1 MRNLDAARA
10 ESQRAIESVYLQTR
24 GLLRLASDIRE
35 RRQQVAGHLADL
47 RADAPTV
54 TRGDS
59 GQRAVAAL
67 LPAALIAIF
76 VVEWLLAAPTA
87 EWFAVSLLG
96 SADWAST
103 LSWLL
108 PTSIFL
114 LELLVAVQIYEES
127 ELRRDGQGGWRAVT
141 LGAFLVVVMPLFS
154 LATQLAVR
162 PEAPELFPM
171 FVARTAGLVLLAFV
185 LHGTVL
191 MIGRLIRESL
201 GWWGFNLQ
209 SACWRLRA
217 GLLRRRDQ
225 HLTASALS
233 SFTIYRRLH
242 MQHRTAWP
250 GEVMQFGPWDSVAR
264 LVIGAE
270 LAASNGQAQHEVPEL
285 ARIFP
290 GPAGMPPPT
299 PGPNGSQAAIL

>member
-24 GLLRLASDIRE
+24 GLLRLASDVRE
-35 RRQQVAGHLADL
+35 RRQHVADHLADL
-47 RADAPTV
+47 RADAPAV
-54 TRGDS
+54 TGSDS
-59 GQRAVAAL
+59 GRRAVAAL
-67 LPAALIAIF
+67 LPAVLIAIF

-96 SADWAST
+96 SPAWAST

-114 LELLVAVQIYEES
+114 LELLVAVEVYEES
-127 ELRRDGQGGWRAVT
+127 ERRRDGQGGGRAI
-141 LGAFLVVVMPLFS
+141 LLAIFLVVVMPLFS

-171 FVARTAGLVLLAFV
+171 FATRTAGLVLLAFV

-191 MIGRLIRESL
+191 MSGRLIRESL
-201 GWWGFNLQ
+201 GWWGFNFQ
-209 SACWRLRA
+209 AACWSCRA
-217 GLLRRRDQ
+217 WLLRRQDR

-242 MQHRTAWP
+242 GQHCTTWP
-250 GEVMQFGPWDSVAR
+250 GDVIEFGPWDGVAA
-264 LVIGAE
+264 LVIGPE
-270 LAASNGQAQHEVPEL
+270 LTSSNGHPHDQLPPDL
-285 ARIFP
+285 ARMLSDP
-290 GPAGMPPPT
+290 GGLQPASLR
-299 PGPNGSQAAIL
+299 PNGGQR